1 MIPPGT
7 RGGAPQ
13 GRSGPSLRRVSDII
27 GDASPAEQ
35 GPVGSTGVV
44 ATGVRRS
51 FGPVEAVRGL
61 DLTARPGEV
70 TALVGPNGAGKTT
83 LLLVLATLLV
93 PDAGDVRV
101 AGFDPV
107 TEPDAVRAR
116 MGWSPDVFG
125 LYDTLTCR
133 EYLRFVGEAYRL
145 SRTRSAERASELLQI
160 ARLVEQADRPVHTL
174 SRGQKQRLGLA
185 RALVHE
191 PEVLLLD
198 EPASGLDPRSRVEL
212 RDLLRELAR
221 SGTAVLV
228 SSHLL
233 ADLEELADRVVFVD
247 GGLTVGEH
255 RIDELPRSTAARSWR
270 LRALDGAA
278 LVAALERF
286 GIDHDEPTASGL
298 DVVLHSDEGAADLL
312 ARLVREGVRMV
323 VCQPHGGSLEAT
335 YLELTGEHR

>member
-1 MIPPGT
+1 MDDGT
-7 RGGAPQ
+7 ARAE
-13 GRSGPSLRRVSDII
+13 RRA
-27 GDASPAEQ
+27 DA
-35 GPVGSTGVV
+35 GSGVV
-44 ATGVRRS
+44 ASGVRRT
-51 FGPVEAVRGL
+51 FGDVEAVRGI
-61 DLTARPGEV
+61 DLTAPPGEV

-107 TEPDAVRAR
+107 TESDAVRAR

-133 EYLRFVGEAYRL
+133 EYLQFVGEAYRL
-145 SRTRSAERASELLQI
+145 GRARSAARAAELLET
-160 ARLVEQADRPVHTL
+160 ARLSVEADRPVHTL

-212 RDLLRELAR
+212 RELLRVLAR
-221 SGTAVLV
+221 AGTAVLV

-233 ADLEELADRVVFVD
+233 GDLEELADRVRFHCCGVT
-247 GGLTVGEH
+247 LGEH
-255 RIDELPRSTAARSWR
+255 RIDALPTGAAARPWR
-270 LRALDGAA
+270 VRGLDGDA
-278 LVAALERF
+278 LL
-286 GIDHDEPTASGL
+286 TGL
-298 DVVLHSDEGAADLL
+298 DQLGVEHSDATPTGVDVLLADDDAAADLL
-312 ARLVREGVRMV
+312 AALVRDGVRV
-323 VCQPHGGSLEAT
+323 VGMQPHGGALEAT
-335 YLELTGEHR
+335 YLELTQDRR